1 MKPTVKELTKL
12 RKSPRALLYH
22 PVSLLGAD
30 ALLVD
35 ISENGLRLRA
45 LPDKLPLRRHARV
58 RIEWY
63 PLASLEA
70 EILEARCRWVHAG
83 EAGLSLV
90 GVTKRQRYFIRA
102 LVHYHRNDDDSK

>member
-1 MKPTVKELTKL
+1 LKPSTKELTKL

-45 LPDKLPLRRHARV
+45 LPDKLPLHRHDKV
-58 RIEWY
+58 RIEWQ
-63 PLASLEA
+63 PLANMKP